1 MKYEWL
7 NDIIT
12 SMRRVKDP
20 RINFAVTKKTIRK
33 LRRSVFSFN
42 FLTLFVLLVFL
53 TLFSSLVFSA
63 SIEIFSPKD
72 KSLTFKNNELL
83 KGSVQGISQL
93 NINNIPVDLGPGGS
107 FNVRLFFNPGKNLAQ
122 LVGKTEAGQEI
133 KADLRILHLL
143 SFDDIE
149 NRVYFGKRHWARQA
163 VNYLSTL
170 GIIEG
175 YPDGNFYP
183 QAWLQRGE
191 FATWLARAK
200 GLTLEAVTKDL
211 FFDVPKEH
219 WRAPYI
225 QAVIKAGLMKEVT
238 YNTFGIFDGMKRA
251 DVAEIIVQA
260 EVFPTPKV
268 IGKTFID
275 VPFGQDF
282 AEYVDAAARKGV
294 VQGISSKKPVFSPG
308 RLMTRA
314 EAAVLFARV
323 PTIKKKITYLFDYAK
338 GYDASAFCEVNTA
351 PEITWFSIDP
361 AIVKVGQ
368 AVELVIKARIREPQ
382 GFFDITKVVADLTP
396 LNGPSNAILEDIG
409 EGIDEQPQDGVYSLK
424 IKITP
429 NDPGLKRIFLRVLDR
444 GLWYVEKQV
453 IVTVSN

>member
-1 MKYEWL
+1 M
-7 NDIIT
+7 
-12 SMRRVKDP
+12 V
-20 RINFAVTKKTIRK
+20 
-33 LRRSVFSFN
+33 
-42 FLTLFVLLVFL
+42 
-53 TLFSSLVFSA
+53 LFSSLAFSA

-72 KSLTFKNNELL
+72 KSLFFKNNELL
-83 KGSVQGISQL
+83 SGAVQGVSKL
-93 NINNIPVDLGPGGS
+93 TINNIPVDLGPGGA
-107 FNVRLFFNPGKNLAQ
+107 FKARLFFNPGKNLVR
-122 LVGKTEAGQEI
+122 LVGATESGQQI
-133 KADLRILHLL
+133 KAELRILYIL

-149 NRVYFGKRHWARQA
+149 NKAYFGKKHWARQA
-163 VNYLSTL
+163 INYLSTL
-170 GIIEG
+170 GIVEG

-200 GLTLEAVTKDL
+200 GLTLEVVSKDL
-211 FFDVPKEH
+211 FFDVPREH
-219 WRAPYI
+219 WRAPFI

-251 DVAEIIVQA
+251 DVASAIVQA

-268 IGKTFID
+268 IGKTFVD

-294 VQGISSKKPVFSPG
+294 VKGISSKKPVFSPG

-323 PTIKKKITYLFDYAK
+323 PNIKTKINYLFDYAK
-338 GYDASAFCEVNTA
+338 GYGEGVFCEVNTA
-351 PEITWFSIDP
+351 PEITWFVIDP
-361 AIVKVGQ
+361 AVVKLGQ
-368 AVELVIKARIREPQ
+368 SVDLQIKARIREPQ
-382 GFFDITKVVADLTP
+382 GFFDITKVVVDLTP
-396 LNGPSNAILEDIG
+396 LNGPSNALLEDLG

-424 IKITP
+424 IKVTP
-429 NDPGLKRIFLRVLDR
+429 NEPGLKRIFLRVLDR

-453 IVTVSN
+453 LVTVSN